1 MSELP
6 VIPEPQDP
14 QGALAAVVSLRRLAG
29 RLEVAAV
36 AEAIAAGWTWA
47 QVGEALGI
55 SAQAAH
61 KKFASEVRARRGQKE
76 PVHGSH

>member
-1 MSELP
+1 MVVLDQSVP
-6 VIPEPQDP
+6 GPEDP
-14 QGALAAVVSLRRLAG
+14 EAAFAAVVSLRRVAG

-36 AEAIAAGWTWA
+36 VEAITAGWTWA

-61 KKFASEVRARRGQKE
+61 KRFASEVRARGGR
-76 PVHGSH
+76 

>member
-1 MSELP
+1 MAVVEAQP
-6 VIPEPQDP
+6 IPGPEDP
-14 QGALAAVVSLRRLAG
+14 EAALAAVVALRRLAG

-36 AEAIAAGWTWA
+36 VEAIAQGWTWA

-61 KKFASEVRARRGQKE
+61 KKFASEVRARRGR
-76 PVHGSH
+76 